1 MVWKRLNF
9 GFLRFVEA
17 PAVLGML
24 SIANSLFLVFPLA
37 LGILIG
43 YFLRDRRRLN
53 IDSLVSGVILV
64 LIFCLGFSMAS
75 NGELLA
81 LLPNVGLTTIVLLA
95 MTLLFSIIFVKAAR
109 RIAKA

>member
-1 MVWKRLNF
+1 
-9 GFLRFVEA
+9 
-17 PAVLGML
+17 ML

>member
-1 MVWKRLNF
+1 
-9 GFLRFVEA
+9 
-17 PAVLGML
+17 ML
-24 SIANSLFLVFPLA
+24 SIANSLVLVFPLA

-53 IDSLVSGVILV
+53 IDSLILGVIIV
-64 LIFCLGFSMAS
+64 LIFCLGFSMGS

-81 LLPNVGLTTIVLLA
+81 VLPSVGLTTIVLLA

>member
-1 MVWKRLNF
+1 
-9 GFLRFVEA
+9 
-17 PAVLGML
+17 ML
-24 SIANSLFLVFPLA
+24 SIANSLVLVFPLA

-53 IDSLVSGVILV
+53 IDSLVSGVIIV
-64 LIFCLGFSMAS
+64 LIFCLGFSMGS

-81 LLPNVGLTTIVLLA
+81 VLPNVGLTTIVLLA

>member
-1 MVWKRLNF
+1 
-9 GFLRFVEA
+9 
-17 PAVLGML
+17 ML

-64 LIFCLGFSMAS
+64 LIFCLGFSMGS

>member
-1 MVWKRLNF
+1 
-9 GFLRFVEA
+9 
-17 PAVLGML
+17 ML
-24 SIANSLFLVFPLA
+24 SIANSLVLVFPLA

-53 IDSLVSGVILV
+53 IDSLISGVIIV
-64 LIFCLGFSMAS
+64 LIFCLGFSMGS

-81 LLPNVGLTTIVLLA
+81 VLPSVGLTTIVLLA